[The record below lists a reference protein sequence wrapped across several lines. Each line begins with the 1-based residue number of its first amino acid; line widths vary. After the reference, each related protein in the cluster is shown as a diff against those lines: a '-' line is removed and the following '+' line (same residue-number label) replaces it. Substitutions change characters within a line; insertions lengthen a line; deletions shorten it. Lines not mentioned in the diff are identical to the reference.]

1 VKRAALAHARSDKLL
16 KYCIMKSK
24 KQKQSAAKKTNC
36 SFGDVV
42 GMDTYAVWV
51 RMLKELVPNGRTHRL
66 SVVLASMLQYAAS
79 VAEPDREESEDD
91 RSLASSLIQAT
102 EVGDPSEVAD
112 LIHDAV
118 VQLFKEAK
126 VPFERTSARGT
137 RYSIAEEAYTE
148 FIHWYDMPWE

>member
-1 VKRAALAHARSDKLL
+1 
-16 KYCIMKSK
+16 MKTK
-24 KQKQSAAKKTNC
+24 KQRQAAAKKASR

-42 GMDTYAVWV
+42 GEDIYAVWV
-51 RMLKELVPNGRTHRL
+51 RMLKALVPHGRTHRL

-79 VAEPDREESEDD
+79 VANPNQEEEADD
-91 RSLASSLIQAT
+91 RSLASALIQAT

-118 VQLFKEAK
+118 VQLFKDAK

-137 RYSIAEEAYTE
+137 RYSIAEEAYAE

>member
-1 VKRAALAHARSDKLL
+1 
-16 KYCIMKSK
+16 MKSK
-24 KQKQSAAKKTNC
+24 KPKQSVAKKTSR

-42 GMDTYAVWV
+42 GEDTYAVWV
-51 RMLKELVPNGRTHRL
+51 RMLQELVPSGRTHRL
-66 SVVLASMLQYAAS
+66 SVVLAGMLHYAAS
-79 VAEPDREESEDD
+79 VAEPNQAKEADD
-91 RSLASSLIQAT
+91 GSLASALIQAT
-102 EVGDPSEVAD
+102 EVGDPSEVKE

-137 RYSIAEEAYTE
+137 QYSIAEEAYTE

>member
-1 VKRAALAHARSDKLL
+1 
-16 KYCIMKSK
+16 MKSK
-24 KQKQSAAKKTNC
+24 KQKQSVAKTTSR

-42 GMDTYAVWV
+42 GEDIYAVWV
-51 RMLKELVPNGRTHRL
+51 RMLKALVPHGRTHRL

-79 VAEPDREESEDD
+79 VANPNQEEEADD
-91 RSLASSLIQAT
+91 RSLASSLSQAT

-118 VQLFKEAK
+118 VQLFKDAK
-126 VPFERTSARGT
+126 VPFERTSARGA
-137 RYSIAEEAYTE
+137 RYSIVEEAYAE